1 MSEEPVFDAA
11 RVERMARRMKRVNV
25 PMRFVLGLPFPT
37 PLGSRLMLV
46 YFTGRKTG
54 RPYRQPVSYVRDGD
68 VLLTPGGGKWKLNLR
83 PGEPVMIRLRGRDVT
98 AWPDLVRGSDEVDRL
113 LRQMMVQNP
122 RLTSFVP
129 FIGSDGVIDRAKC
142 RRPLSMASALSGGAS
157 PHRGQISARRT
168 ECRAKGSL
176 VRANSGAHRPQ
187 IRCPSA
193 AEPAAR
199 RRTEL
204 VYVRNA

>member
-54 RPYRQPVSYVRDGD
+54 RPYRQPVSYVCDRD

-98 AWPDLVRGSDEVDRL
+98 AWPDLVGGSDAVDRL
-113 LRQMMVQNP
+113 LRQMMVVQNP

-129 FIGSDGVIDRAKC
+129 FIGSDGVIDRAK
-142 RRPLSMASALSGGAS
+142 MQAALEHGFC
-157 PHRGQISARRT
+157 I
-168 ECRAKGSL
+168 
-176 VRANSGAHRPQ
+176 VRWRLAP
-187 IRCPSA
+187 P
-193 AEPAAR
+193 
-199 RRTEL
+199 
-204 VYVRNA
+204 